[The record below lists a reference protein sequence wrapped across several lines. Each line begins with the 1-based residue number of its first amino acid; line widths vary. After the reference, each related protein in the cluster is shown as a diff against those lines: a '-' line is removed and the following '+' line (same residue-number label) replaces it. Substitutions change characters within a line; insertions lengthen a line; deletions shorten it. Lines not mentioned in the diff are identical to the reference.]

1 MDEETRIKENI
12 RKKRN
17 NLGITQT
24 EMARLLDI
32 TLHAYRKLESGDTR
46 IFTKSFK
53 TFARKTETPIDELV
67 TGFSIEEGKDI
78 LLLKEEFDRKM
89 DSTRKAHNDEV
100 RELTTANLRLQ
111 KEIMKLEGTIRD
123 KDDIISTDKKLIKQ
137 YEKRIKKL
145 ESKG

>member
-1 MDEETRIKENI
+1 MEEETRIKENI
-12 RKKRN
+12 RKRRN

-46 IFTKSFK
+46 IFTKSFR
-53 TFARKTETPIDELV
+53 TFARRTETPINELV

-78 LLLKEEFDRKM
+78 FQVKEEFDRKM
-89 DSTRKAHNDEV
+89 DNARKAYSDEIK
-100 RELTTANLRLQ
+100 ELSAANLRLQ

-123 KDDIISTDKKLIKQ
+123 KDDIISTDKKLIRQ
-137 YEKRIKKL
+137 YENRIRKL